1 MKAQFIKR
9 LIKSLIE
16 EHNFLLPKD
25 RDGNPRLSAEH
36 SVLAK
41 NHFGNDILLELLDGD
56 RLTAEE
62 INARLHH
69 NREFLAENK
78 SRPGLFFWEIF
89 IFESD
94 PDADKLAAITA
105 GQIHNLT
112 AKTFLKCLSVNLTA
126 KTVEK
131 HFTTVPKD
139 DFNLTETIARLLAME
154 AVDAV
159 SESELIELSSQKER
173 ELMIPLQSDFPLITH
188 TLIGLNILIGA
199 LLLFYSQKKGLN
211 YSRFLIDFGAKE
223 NYKILSGEY
232 WRFLT
237 PIFLHANLLHLFVN
251 CYSLHAIGVLV
262 ERIIGRSKF
271 LAVYLIAGIMGNI
284 LSFIFSTN
292 PGVGASGSIFGLLG
306 ALLYF
311 GILKPSL
318 FKSRFGNSVVLTI
331 IINLGYGFINPVID
345 NFAHLGGLIGGFSAA
360 GTVLPS
366 ERKWYT
372 NRLLYLALTVSM
384 IGAGLGYG
392 FQNPQNQIIFKI
404 RELEKLDRA
413 QKWEQAEGKAKE
425 ILRLNPRDQSLH
437 VYTLWTL
444 AKSQALSG
452 NYPEAIASAKKLT
465 AIDSANGHYLQG
477 VFYFDMG
484 KLDLARAELEG
495 AKKAGADYEMI
506 DALLEEINRRK
517 EISE

>member
-1 MKAQFIKR
+1 MKAQFIKW

-25 RDGNPRLSAEH
+25 QDGNPRLGAEH
-36 SVLAK
+36 SILVK
-41 NHFGNDILLELLDGD
+41 NHFGSDILLELLDGD

-112 AKTFLKCLSVNLTA
+112 VKTFLKCLSINLTA

-131 HFTTVPKD
+131 HFTVPKG
-139 DFNLTETIARLLAME
+139 DFSLTKTIVRLLAMDTVE
-154 AVDAV
+154 AVSD
-159 SESELIELSSQKER
+159 SELIELSSQKER
-173 ELMIPLQSDFPLITH
+173 ELMIPLQSDLPLITY
-188 TLIGLNILIGA
+188 TLIGLNILIGCF
-199 LLLFYSQKKGLN
+199 LFFYSQKRGVN

-237 PIFLHANLLHLFVN
+237 PVFLHANLLHLFVN

-262 ERIIGRSKF
+262 ERIFGRYKF

-318 FKSRFGNSVVLTI
+318 FKSHFGHSVVLTI
-331 IINLGYGFINPVID
+331 IINLGYGLINPVID

-360 GTVLPS
+360 GVVLPS

-372 NRLLYLALTVSM
+372 NRLLYLALTAIL
-384 IGAGLGYG
+384 IGTGLGYG
-392 FQNPQNQIIFKI
+392 FQNTQNQIIFKI
-404 RELEKLDRA
+404 RELENLDRA
-413 QKWEQAEGKAKE
+413 KKWEQAESKAKE
-425 ILRLNPRDQSLH
+425 ILSLNPRDKPLRI
-437 VYTLWTL
+437 YTLWTL

-452 NYPEAIASAKKLT
+452 NYPEAIASAKELT
-465 AIDSANGHYLQG
+465 AIDPANGHYLQG

-484 KLDLARAELEG
+484 KFALAREELEQ
-495 AKKAGADYEMI
+495 AKKAGANYEMI
-506 DALLEEINRRK
+506 DALLEEINRR
-517 EISE
+517 